1 MRSLEEILN
10 IINSEVRRLLPE
22 FGTHGLEHTERVYK
36 LCLDLGKKVEADL
49 SILLPAALLHD
60 VGRGKAD
67 HAAEGAE
74 LARRVL
80 YSIGYAQDK
89 IEAVVEA
96 ISAHSFTGGIS
107 PDSLEAQILSDAD
120 KLDAIGAFGIYRA
133 AMYSGEHGRRVEGFI
148 AHFHDKLLKLKD
160 QLFTGEARQL
170 AESRHRFMQE
180 FLTQIER
187 EMRINQQT

>member
-1 MRSLEEILN
+1 VRHLEEILK
-10 IINSEVRRLLPE
+10 IINSEVRKLLPE
-22 FGTHGLEHTERVYK
+22 FGTHGFEHTERVYR
-36 LCLDLGKKVEADL
+36 LCLELGKKLDADL

-67 HAAEGAE
+67 HAIEGAE

-89 IEAVVEA
+89 IESVVEA

-107 PDSLEAQILSDAD
+107 PDSLEARILSDAD

-133 AMYSGEHGRRVEGFI
+133 AMYSTEHGRRVEGFI

-170 AESRHRFMQE
+170 AESRHRFMHQ
-180 FLTQIER
+180 FLTQIKR
-187 EMRINQQT
+187 EMHPNEQT